1 MDELIT
7 QERREQI
14 VAMFASVAEFMT
26 NADAVE
32 VIDIMLKVC
41 TRAKVDISEAI
52 LKFQIEGPTPGA
64 PEEN

>member
-7 QERREQI
+7 QERREKI

-41 TRAKVDISEAI
+41 TRARLDIREGL
-52 LKFQIEGPTPGA
+52 LKAMIEGPTPGA